1 MADQINE
8 KDAPVG
14 VESVTTS
21 TPAEADKVSEPN
33 ASDAKANEPPV
44 RTNRPDVPIAQVL
57 AAGAGEHK
65 GRDLSS
71 EVDGVAVDSDG
82 LDRDGRYHGVPKKG
96 K

>member
-1 MADQINE
+1 M
-8 KDAPVG
+8 G
-14 VESVTTS
+14 VQSVTTA

-33 ASDAKANEPPV
+33 ASDAKANQPPV
-44 RTNRPDVPIAQVL
+44 RTNRPDVPIAQTL

-82 LDRDGRYHGVPKKG
+82 FDGDGRFVGEPKRSSSSK
-96 K
+96 